1 MKEKDI
7 YEILNNIDV
16 EIPTEEIPLS
26 KVEAKRIKKTVKKKL
41 FNNRRK
47 YLIAALILLGFT
59 FIVSPF
65 GRGVIAKIKEKL
77 VFDPSYGIISVEE
90 NKDLYVLKEP
100 FTVNI
105 NEKDMLVKSI
115 VNNGEYLFIQVIGE
129 EYSVDAKEF
138 TSNIAVKLN
147 DGEIKHYDSYGIS
160 IGDNIV
166 IELGI
171 DIRDIEATDIVLM
184 YEDIALKEVVL
195 EKADYKY
202 NYDEI
207 GGNTI
212 NNGILIGGTSYYIE
226 GKRYFKIWSDS
237 SSLVSKDY
245 DVNVGH
251 INIKE
256 VRDENGNL
264 LRFEP
269 INEGTGTE
277 YKIIDNYSGGINIKV
292 EEVGLRYDLNTPT
305 RITFKDPEKNGDYI
319 LDKELNFSGIEDKV
333 SITEIKKE
341 KNHITIFLDLS
352 NDDSS
357 DRLIYLIRDTSR
369 SVSGMGD
376 IDNMIG
382 EISIDY
388 EDLNVYEKLTGNIR
402 VNIDE
407 LDLLQKG
414 SWEFTIEW

>member
-292 EEVGLRYDLNTPT
+292 EEVGLRYDLNIPT

-341 KNHITIFLDLS
+341 KNHITIFLDLL

-402 VNIDE
+402 VDIDE

-414 SWEFTIEW
+414 SWEFTIE

>member
-26 KVEAKRIKKTVKKKL
+26 KFEAKRIKKTVKKKL

-171 DIRDIEATDIVLM
+171 DIRDIEATDFVLM
-184 YEDIALKEVVL
+184 YEDMALKEVVL

-277 YKIIDNYSGGINIKV
+277 YKILDNYSGGINIKV
-292 EEVGLRYDLNTPT
+292 EEVGLRYDLNNPT
-305 RITFKDPEKNGDYI
+305 RITLKDPEKNGDYI

-333 SITEIKKE
+333 SIIEIKKE

-402 VNIDE
+402 VDIDE

-414 SWEFTIEW
+414 SWEFTIE

>member
-1 MKEKDI
+1 
-7 YEILNNIDV
+7 
-16 EIPTEEIPLS
+16 
-26 KVEAKRIKKTVKKKL
+26 
-41 FNNRRK
+41 
-47 YLIAALILLGFT
+47 
-59 FIVSPF
+59 
-65 GRGVIAKIKEKL
+65 
-77 VFDPSYGIISVEE
+77 
-90 NKDLYVLKEP
+90 
-100 FTVNI
+100 
-105 NEKDMLVKSI
+105 
-115 VNNGEYLFIQVIGE
+115 
-129 EYSVDAKEF
+129 
-138 TSNIAVKLN
+138 
-147 DGEIKHYDSYGIS
+147 
-160 IGDNIV
+160 
-166 IELGI
+166 
-171 DIRDIEATDIVLM
+171 
-184 YEDIALKEVVL
+184 
-195 EKADYKY
+195 
-202 NYDEI
+202 
-207 GGNTI
+207 
-212 NNGILIGGTSYYIE
+212 GILIGGTSYYIE

-277 YKIIDNYSGGINIKV
+277 YKILDNYSGGINIKV
-292 EEVGLRYDLNTPT
+292 EEVGLRYDLNNPT
-305 RITFKDPEKNGDYI
+305 RITLKDPEKNGDYI

-402 VNIDE
+402 LDIDE

-414 SWEFTIEW
+414 SWEFTIE